1 MTTASAR
8 RRLAAL
14 VVNYNSGQYARRC
27 VESLIASWRLEG
39 RDPADLEVV
48 VVDNQSPKDQSEAL
62 AAIEALGVLVDRA
75 DENLG
80 YARGMNRAFAHTS
93 GGPNDVVAILNP
105 DLFFLPGALGV
116 LMGELENPRVGLV
129 DPKVSIDPGRELL
142 LPRNPLPTLYDHTYS
157 ALAHRSSSIARAYA
171 RRRLA
176 IDLPWFESTDRYVTD
191 MLSGACMFMR
201 RETVQRLGGTPMDA
215 VFPLYYED
223 TDLCRRVRRLGLELV
238 HHGGAPVLHYW
249 SRSAGI
255 GAAFEG
261 EPRRRFMIS
270 QAIYFRR
277 YYGALGGRFARW
289 MSERGAH
296 WGATRSHPTHDFV
309 HLGECERP
317 PVMELDGD
325 GPFLIESNF
334 SPNFLLSA
342 GTLGEGRTFR
352 FSDQAWD
359 WIFAA
364 RIYLRAIDRRTLRLR
379 GAWTIDRVGQVRHHG
394 HTIPEVLGEGAA
406 ALLTPLPRA
415 AKAAQDARS

>member
-1 MTTASAR
+1 MSADRGR
-8 RRLAAL
+8 RRLAGL
-14 VVNYNSGQYARRC
+14 VVNYNSGQFARRC

-39 RDPADLEVV
+39 RDPADLEIV
-48 VVDNQSPKDQSEAL
+48 VVDNQSPKDQTEAL
-62 AAIEALGVLVDRA
+62 AAIEALGVVVDRA

-93 GGPNDVVAILNP
+93 GGPKDVVAILNP

-142 LPRNPLPTLYDHTYS
+142 LPRNPLPTLYDHAYS
-157 ALAHRSSSIARAYA
+157 ALAHRWSSVARAYG

-176 IDLPWFESTDRYVTD
+176 IDLPWFESKDRYVTD
-191 MLSGACMFMR
+191 MLSGACMFLR
-201 RETVQRLGGTPMDA
+201 RETVQRLGGTPMDP

-223 TDLCRRVRRLGLELV
+223 TDLCRRVRGLGLELV
-238 HHGGAPVLHYW
+238 HHGAAPVLHYW

-255 GAAFEG
+255 GSSFEG
-261 EPRRRFMIS
+261 EPRRRYTIS
-270 QAIYFRR
+270 QDIYFRR
-277 YYGALGGRFARW
+277 YYGSLGARAARW
-289 MSERGAH
+289 LNERSAAWAQG
-296 WGATRSHPTHDFV
+296 RTHTTHEFV
-309 HLGECERP
+309 HMGACDRP
-317 PVMELDGD
+317 PLLELEGD

-352 FSDQAWD
+352 FTDQAWD

-364 RIYLRAIDRRTLRLR
+364 RIYLRAIDRRTRRLR
-379 GAWTIDRVGQVRHHG
+379 GAWTIDRTGDVRHHG
-394 HTIPEVLGEGAA
+394 HSVPEVLGESAA
-406 ALLTPLPRA
+406 ALVKPLPRA
-415 AKAAQDARS
+415 AAAQDARS